1 MPGQMTFAV
10 KDSRYS
16 GETINMPKPQLNDLK
31 RKIQAM
37 SVPELVRLLSDK
49 VAMKDLYFQ
58 DPEVV
63 SIKSQI
69 DRLTKDVQQ
78 QTQENLTER

>member
-1 MPGQMTFAV
+1 
-10 KDSRYS
+10 
-16 GETINMPKPQLNDLK
+16 
-31 RKIQAM
+31 M

-63 SIKSQI
+63 SIKS
-69 DRLTKDVQQ
+69 
-78 QTQENLTER
+78 